1 MTTQFF
7 FFFTDSIP
15 NSFLCKWKISLK
27 HTTQVTF
34 GAVPILLPIAA
45 DNINYISTIKEDML
59 SERNQLLVM
68 GDNRKLEAKPLSF
81 DICPGMMSTRAN
93 SPR

>member
-1 MTTQFF
+1 MTTQF

-27 HTTQVTF
+27 HTPQVTF

-45 DNINYISTIKEDML
+45 DSINYISTIKEDML
-59 SERNQLLVM
+59 S
-68 GDNRKLEAKPLSF
+68 
-81 DICPGMMSTRAN
+81 
-93 SPR
+93 